1 MENIMTTYT
10 ANRLTDALER
20 DLLAKAMESQFRFH
34 PLRAIKN
41 FMLSI
46 ATFVNSVRTQANARY
61 MF

>member
-41 FMLSI
+41 FVFSI
-46 ATFVNSVRTQANARY
+46 ASFINALRTQTNARY

>member
-1 MENIMTTYT
+1 MENIMTTHT
-10 ANRLTDALER
+10 STRLTDALER

-46 ATFVNSVRTQANARY
+46 ATFVNSVRTQANSRY

>member
-10 ANRLTDALER
+10 TNRLTDALER

-41 FMLSI
+41 FVFSI
-46 ATFVNSVRTQANARY
+46 ASFINAVRTQTNARY

>member
-1 MENIMTTYT
+1 MENIMTTHT

-34 PLRAIKN
+34 PLSAIKN
-41 FMLSI
+41 FVFSI
-46 ATFVNSVRTQANARY
+46 SSFVNAVRTQTNARY

>member
-1 MENIMTTYT
+1 MTTYT

-41 FMLSI
+41 FVFSI
-46 ATFVNSVRTQANARY
+46 ASFINAVRTQTNARY

>member
-1 MENIMTTYT
+1 MENIMTTHT
-10 ANRLTDALER
+10 STRLTDALER

-41 FMLSI
+41 FVFSI
-46 ATFVNSVRTQANARY
+46 ASFINAVRTQTNARY

>member
-1 MENIMTTYT
+1 MENIMTTHT
-10 ANRLTDALER
+10 STRLTDALER